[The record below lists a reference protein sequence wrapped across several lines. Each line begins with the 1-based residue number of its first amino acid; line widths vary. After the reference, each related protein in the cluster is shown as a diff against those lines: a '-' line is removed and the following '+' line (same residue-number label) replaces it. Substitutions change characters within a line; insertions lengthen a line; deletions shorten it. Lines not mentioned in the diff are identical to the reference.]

1 MPKQSPLGSK
11 LPPILEEK
19 HKSHVPD
26 RWPAARL
33 EGRVQNMGLKNL
45 GKQARKGKRGDR

>member
-1 MPKQSPLGSK
+1 MGSK
-11 LPPILEEK
+11 LPPVLEEQ
-19 HKSHVPD
+19 HKGHVPD